1 MSTQNPP
8 QGGFC
13 YVKLNHPKKG
23 AKRVIPMLRNIGVL
37 NEFLQ
42 LFFIGLTMLRIR
54 AQSSLI
60 LRCKFKKSY
69 YTRGN
74 PMELRTDIA
83 LEAAEAVE
91 RIKLSEQDLMK
102 RVRVEGDIQVTRMV
116 VQSDRAAQ
124 LLGKPAG
131 TYITVEV
138 PPLSDNERESE
149 PHARVIAEELN
160 SLLPQEGT
168 VLVVGLGNANITP
181 DALGPQAAGLVL
193 ATRHIQGEFARSMG
207 LDDLRATAV
216 CKPGVLGQTGV
227 ESGELTAG
235 LCRTVKPGA
244 VIVIDALASRS
255 LERLG
260 CTVQLCDNGIS
271 PGSGVGNNRTAIDRE
286 LLGVPVIGIGV
297 PMVVDARTIAVE
309 LTGGDGGEMV
319 TPRGSAMMVTPRE
332 IDLMVRR
339 AAQLVAMAI
348 NIALQPNYS
357 PQEMMTA
364 AM

>member
-1 MSTQNPP
+1 
-8 QGGFC
+8 
-13 YVKLNHPKKG
+13 
-23 AKRVIPMLRNIGVL
+23 
-37 NEFLQ
+37 
-42 LFFIGLTMLRIR
+42 
-54 AQSSLI
+54 
-60 LRCKFKKSY
+60 
-69 YTRGN
+69 
-74 PMELRTDIA
+74 MECRTDLT
-83 LEAAEAVE
+83 LEVVE
-91 RIKLSEQDLMK
+91 QATVSEHDVIK
-102 RVRVEGDIQVTRMV
+102 RVRVEGDVQITRM
-116 VQSDRAAQ
+116 QIKTKKAAEA
-124 LLGKPAG
+124 LGKPCG
-131 TYITVEV
+131 LYTTVEV
-138 PPLSDNERESE
+138 PPLSDNEQEAE
-149 PHARVIAEELN
+149 PHARIIAAELQEM
-160 SLLPQEGT
+160 LPQEGT
-168 VLVVGLGNANITP
+168 ILVVGLGNANITP
-181 DALGPQAAGLVL
+181 DALGPQAAGMVL

-235 LCRTVKPGA
+235 LCKTVKPAA

-255 LERLG
+255 LARLG

-271 PGSGVGNNRTAIDRE
+271 PGSGVGNNRQAINRD

-309 LTGGDGGEMV
+309 LTGGEGGETV
-319 TPRGSAMMVTPRE
+319 APRGAGMMVTPRE

-339 AAQLVAMAI
+339 AAQLVAMSI